1 MTGERY
7 SLERGV
13 TSLHLID
20 LAFKQRG
27 LRGLL
32 GFAWSAITRERKGG
46 RWREKEG
53 ERGRKKALF
62 NK

>member
-1 MTGERY
+1 M
-7 SLERGV
+7 
-13 TSLHLID
+13 HLID

-32 GFAWSAITRERKGG
+32 GFAWSDITRERKGG